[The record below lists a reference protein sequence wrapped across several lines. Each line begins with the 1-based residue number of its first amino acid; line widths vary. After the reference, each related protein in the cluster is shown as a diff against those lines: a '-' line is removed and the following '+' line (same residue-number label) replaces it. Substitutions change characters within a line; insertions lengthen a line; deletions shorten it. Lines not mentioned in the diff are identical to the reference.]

1 MLPGTSLPYIQAT
14 MRKLSIVKPHNAGT
28 PSEADAHTAQVADI
42 LALWSQLGAAGLTRE
57 AETLQPLLIDN
68 ARFVISLARQYQN
81 QGVSQEVLV
90 RAAHEA
96 FIILLNQYAG
106 RPDKL
111 DKVMA
116 LALRNSMV
124 AVIQMQPGQQP

>member
-1 MLPGTSLPYIQAT
+1 

-81 QGVSQEVLV
+81 QEVLV

-111 DKVMA
+111 DKVMV

>member
-81 QGVSQEVLV
+81 QEVLV

-111 DKVMA
+111 DKVMV

>member
-1 MLPGTSLPYIQAT
+1 
-14 MRKLSIVKPHNAGT
+14 MRKLSIVKPQNAGT
-28 PSEADAHTAQVADI
+28 TPEPNAHTAQVADI

-96 FIILLNQYAG
+96 LIILLNQCAG

-111 DKVMA
+111 NKAVA
-116 LALRNSMV
+116 LALRNSMI

>member
-1 MLPGTSLPYIQAT
+1 
-14 MRKLSIVKPHNAGT
+14 MRKLEFSSAPQ
-28 PSEADAHTAQVADI
+28 ADHSAETSADTNQA
-42 LALWSQLGAAGLTRE
+42 LELLVLWSGLGSDGLT
-57 AETLQPLLIDN
+57 AETLALQPLLADN
-68 ARFVISLARQYQN
+68 ARFVISLAQQYQN

-96 FIILLNQYAG
+96 LITLLNQYAG